1 MKWKVLHSER
11 IHNGPWFKVR
21 REKVQ
26 LPSGPIL
33 DEFYVLDYPNWIN
46 VLALTKDGQLIMV
59 RQYRH
64 GLQKISYELC
74 AGVCDPEDESPMA
87 TAKRE
92 MLEETGYGGGTW
104 ESYMTL
110 CANPGTHSNLSYTFL
125 ARDLEK
131 VQEQQLE
138 ETEEITVHLFSKEE
152 IREMLLRDEIPQA
165 LHAAPLWRFLG
176 RGDFGSE
183 L

>member
-1 MKWKVLHSER
+1 MKWTVLHSEK
-11 IHNGPWFKVR
+11 IHSGPWFNVR

-46 VLALTKDGQLIMV
+46 VLGLTKDGQLIMV

-64 GLQKISYELC
+64 GLQRVSYELC
-74 AGVCDPEDESPMA
+74 AGVIDPEDKNPLVA
-87 TAKRE
+87 AKRE
-92 MLEETGYGGGTW
+92 MLEETGYGGGHW
-104 ESYMTL
+104 KEWMIL

-125 ARDLEK
+125 ATDLEK
-131 VQEQQLE
+131 VQDQTLE

-152 IREMLLRDEIPQA
+152 VRGLLLNNEIPQA

-176 RGDFGSE
+176 SN
-183 L
+183 